1 MILTKFK
8 HAKINIYMYLIIM
21 KTISI
26 FILLIY
32 WSIMLFAPVMSKDV
46 RISKTKLNK
55 GQTTSVSKV
64 IR

>member
-1 MILTKFK
+1 
-8 HAKINIYMYLIIM
+8 M

-32 WSIMLFAPVMSKDV
+32 WSIMIFAPVMSKDV
-46 RISKTKLNK
+46 KMSRAKLNK
-55 GQTTSVSKV
+55 TQILPISKV